1 MQASDTQQHYPDL
14 ATEVADYLD
23 RLAAGLSKAFP
34 GENFQ
39 HLELFGRLG
48 VIARL
53 YDELLRSYLAPYE
66 VMPVEHQVLV
76 TLRSGVA
83 AEPAELANATRQT
96 RAGMTGTLDRLEKR
110 KLIKRVPHPA
120 DRRKR
125 IIVLTRS
132 GTGLTDKLVKAQ
144 NQALAQTLKPL
155 STKAHQEMDKK
166 LDLLISLLAESTG

>member
-1 MQASDTQQHYPDL
+1 MQASDIQQHPDL
-14 ATEVADYLD
+14 AAEVADYLEQ
-23 RLAAGLSKAFP
+23 LAAGLSREFP

-53 YDELLRSYLAPYE
+53 YDQLLRSYLAPYD

-83 AEPAELANATRQT
+83 AEPAELANTTRQT

-110 KLIKRVPHPA
+110 KLIKRVPHPS

-125 IIVLTRS
+125 TIVLTRT
-132 GTGLTDKLVKAQ
+132 GTNLTDKLVKAQ
-144 NQALAQTLKPL
+144 NQALSQTLEPL
-155 STKAHQEMDKK
+155 SDKQHQQMDRK
-166 LDLLISLLAESTG
+166 LDLLISLLADAT